1 MSASVVFEGLDEL
14 RAQLRSLPADLAA
27 EASGIVIGKAT
38 EAFQEIHDGYPD
50 VSGTLRDRLT
60 LLTNPSA
67 VGAGAI
73 LKNTDPIAWIFENGS
88 QVRLFD
94 GASRGAMPPGHV
106 FIPIAQRK
114 RREMYEQLQAML
126 VEHGL
131 TVSGDAE

>member
-1 MSASVVFEGLDEL
+1 MGASVVFEGLDEL

-38 EAFQEIHDGYPD
+38 EAFQEIHDAYPD
-50 VSGTLRDRLT
+50 DTGTLRDRLT

-67 VGAGAI
+67 FGAGAI

-88 QVRLFD
+88 QVRR
-94 GASRGAMPPGHV
+94 SREGNPSPMPPGHV

-114 RREMYEQLQAML
+114 RLEMYEQLQAM
-126 VEHGL
+126 VVAHGVM
-131 TVSGDAE
+131 VSGDAE